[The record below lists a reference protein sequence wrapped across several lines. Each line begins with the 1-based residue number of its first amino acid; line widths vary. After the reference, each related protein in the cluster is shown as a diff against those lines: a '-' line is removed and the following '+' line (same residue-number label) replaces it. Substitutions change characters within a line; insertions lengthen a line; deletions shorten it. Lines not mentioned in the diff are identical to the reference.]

1 MNLMLSAFMSLTTSN
16 ELRDLHAA
24 RFAEMAA
31 LREMLVDAGD
41 GEHGAELAG
50 RMQEAV
56 VEILRLQKALA
67 RLDE

>member
-1 MNLMLSAFMSLTTSN
+1 MLSALMTLTTSN

-41 GEHGAELAG
+41 GAHGPELAG

-67 RLDE
+67 QINE